1 MLNGVWSKLKNTMM
15 NTKLIIG
22 LDIKKKEN
30 MRQSYLNAYNL
41 FVGKTTYDELA
52 NQGEFYLPVNH
63 DNKNVLL
70 NYFESTEEYE
80 KCSKIIKL

>member
-1 MLNGVWSKLKNTMM
+1 
-15 NTKLIIG
+15 
-22 LDIKKKEN
+22 

-80 KCSKIIKL
+80 KCSKIISND